1 MNYRKITEHLLG
13 KLNFNETYLFYVL
26 SFKSDYNTYESHVLQ
41 ETLAELVKSKV
52 DTISKSVNK
61 FQNEG
66 LLTIKQTITPTSKRN
81 AYYLKTENYRLI
93 SDSLLNIDKKLAGFL
108 IQFKMLCYN
117 DNNNCDYDKVT
128 IADKMNVSR
137 PTLDK
142 YLKLAIDGGY
152 LKETKTGWKLTD
164 DKTFIVC
171 SESVIAK
178 VKKIYP
184 SILTDE
190 DLMLGYITD

>member
-13 KLNFNETYLFYVL
+13 KLNFNETYLFYVMA
-26 SFKSDYNTYESHVLQ
+26 FKADYNTYISNVLR
-41 ETLAELVKSKV
+41 ETLAKLTNSKV
-52 DTISKSVNK
+52 DTISRLVNK

-66 LLTIKQTITPTSKRN
+66 LLTIKQTITATSKRN

-93 SDSLLNIDKKLAGFL
+93 SDTLLNIDKKLAGFL

-190 DLMLGYITD
+190 DIMLGYITD

>member
-1 MNYRKITEHLLG
+1 MRFRKITEHLLG
-13 KLNFNETYLFYVL
+13 KLNFNETYLFYVMA
-26 SFKSDYNTYESHVLQ
+26 FKADYNTYESNVLR
-41 ETLAELVKSKV
+41 ETLAKLTNSKLY
-52 DTISKSVNK
+52 TISKSVDK

-66 LLTIKQTITPTSKRN
+66 LLTIKQTITATSKRN
-81 AYYLKTENYRLI
+81 AYYLKTNNYRLI
-93 SDSLLNIDKKLAGFL
+93 SDTLLNIDKKLAGFL

-117 DNNNCDYDKVT
+117 DNNNCDYDKLT
-128 IADKMNVSR
+128 IADKMNISR

-142 YLKLAIDGGY
+142 YLKLAIDCGY

-184 SILTDE
+184 SVLTDE
-190 DLMLGYITD
+190 DLIRGYIGD

>member
-13 KLNFNETYLFYVL
+13 KLNFNETYLFYVMA
-26 SFKSDYNTYESHVLQ
+26 FKADYNTYISNVLR
-41 ETLAELVKSKV
+41 ETLAKLTNSKV
-52 DTISKSVNK
+52 DTISRLVNK

-66 LLTIKQTITPTSKRN
+66 LLTIKQTITATNKRN

-93 SDSLLNIDKKLAGFL
+93 SDTLLNIDKKLAGFL

-128 IADKMNVSR
+128 IADKMNISR
-137 PTLDK
+137 TTLDK
-142 YLKLAIDGGY
+142 YLKLAIDCGY

-171 SESVIAK
+171 SESIIAK
-178 VKKIYP
+178 IKRIYP

-190 DLMLGYITD
+190 DLIEGYIHV

>member
-13 KLNFNETYLFYVL
+13 KLNFNETYLFYVMA
-26 SFKSDYNTYESHVLQ
+26 FKADYNTYESNVLQ
-41 ETLAELVKSKV
+41 ETLAKLVNSKI
-52 DTISKSVNK
+52 DTISRLVNK

-66 LLTIKQTITPTSKRN
+66 LLTIKQTITATNKRN

-128 IADKMNVSR
+128 IADKMNISR
-137 PTLDK
+137 TTLDK
-142 YLKLAIDGGY
+142 YLKLAIDCGY

-171 SESVIAK
+171 SESIIAK
-178 VKKIYP
+178 IKRIYP

-190 DLMLGYITD
+190 DLIEGYIHD